1 MVDFRII
8 GNSSPTGTPQ
18 STGLL
23 VLLFKS
29 FFFFLAKNNTH
40 PLDECYINVVLA
52 TSML

>member
-23 VLLFKS
+23 DFIVQIPLLFS
-29 FFFFLAKNNTH
+29 AKK
-40 PLDECYINVVLA
+40 
-52 TSML
+52 

>member
-23 VLLFKS
+23 EPPVQKLVASKMKQIPPSL
-29 FFFFLAKNNTH
+29 
-40 PLDECYINVVLA
+40 
-52 TSML
+52 

>member
-23 VLLFKS
+23 YFIVQIPLLFFCQKITPIRWMS
-29 FFFFLAKNNTH
+29 AIL
-40 PLDECYINVVLA
+40 
-52 TSML
+52 MLY